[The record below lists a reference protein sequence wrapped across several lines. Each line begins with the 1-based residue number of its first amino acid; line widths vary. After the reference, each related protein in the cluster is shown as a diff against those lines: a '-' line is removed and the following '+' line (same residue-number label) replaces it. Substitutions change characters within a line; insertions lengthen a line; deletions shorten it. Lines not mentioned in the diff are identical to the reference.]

1 MELTVV
7 IPARNVASTIREQ
20 LDALVAQ
27 TWDGEWEI
35 VVVDNGST
43 DETAAI
49 VADYAARYPRVRY
62 VLADDGAGVNFVRNR
77 GFEVAAAD
85 RVALCDGDDIVG
97 PRWVA
102 AMGDALRQD
111 RVVAGP
117 LEVERLNPS
126 WLVATRG
133 SYPLDRPRTYSDAFV
148 LVPGGNFGMRRDAWV
163 AIGGFREDVFGAT
176 EDVEFSL
183 RLHLAGIQVGFAP
196 DAVLHY
202 RYRTEAAVLFRQGR
216 FYGRGKPLI
225 CRLTHEH
232 GLPTPSRFA
241 GWKSW
246 LLLVLWLPRLR
257 STEGRAAYCWIL
269 GSRLGQVE
277 GIIHHR
283 ALWL

>member
-1 MELTVV
+1 MDLTVV
-7 IPARNVASTIREQ
+7 IPARNVAVTIREQ
-20 LDALVAQ
+20 LDALVQ
-27 TWDGEWEI
+27 QEWDRDWEI

-43 DETAAI
+43 DETASI
-49 VADYAARYPRVRY
+49 IEEFAAQHPRVRY

-77 GFEVAAAD
+77 GFEVANAD
-85 RVALCDGDDIVG
+85 HIALCDGDDIVG
-97 PRWVA
+97 PNWVA
-102 AMGDALRQD
+102 AMGEALQHD

-117 LEVERLNPS
+117 LEVDRLNPR

-133 SYPLDRPRTYSDAFV
+133 SYPLDRPRTYSEAFV
-148 LVPGGNFGMRRDAWV
+148 LVPGGNFGMRRDAWA

-183 RLHLAGIQVGFAP
+183 RLHLAGIRVGFAP
-196 DAVLHY
+196 TAILHY

-225 CRLTHEH
+225 CRLAHEH
-232 GLPTPSRFA
+232 GLPTPSRVA

-246 LLLVLWLPRLR
+246 LLLGLWLPRLR
-257 STEGRAAYCWIL
+257 SAEGRAAYCWIL
-269 GSRLGQVE
+269 GSRLGQLE